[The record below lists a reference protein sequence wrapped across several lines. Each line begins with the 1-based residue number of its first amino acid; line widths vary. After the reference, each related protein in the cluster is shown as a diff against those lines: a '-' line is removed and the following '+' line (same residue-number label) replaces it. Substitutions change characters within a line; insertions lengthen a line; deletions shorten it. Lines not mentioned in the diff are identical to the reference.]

1 MPEQSLT
8 PEQTATALWKEVRS
22 MTPSQVIHAMVD
34 AQIAIRKEAVIGQ
47 AIDNT
52 TKEYWKEVKKFV

>member
-8 PEQTATALWKEVRS
+8 PEQTATALWKELRA
-22 MTPSQVIHAMVD
+22 MTSSQIMHAMIDV
-34 AQIAIRKEAVIGQ
+34 QISIRKDAVIGQ